1 MKNEANSVSE
11 SIEMRQIVNKTLLV
25 AAIGLLAGAC
35 AVIAEEDWMQ
45 WRGPNRDGVIAG
57 KAWPA
62 TLEKSSLSLSWRVD
76 LGEGYP
82 GPIVAGD
89 RVFTVESV
97 GKKSE
102 AVRAF
107 DRETGKELWKHSW
120 DGGMKVPFFAAKN
133 GSWVRST
140 PATDGKTLVVGGMQ
154 EILVGLD
161 VATGEVKWRFDVAK
175 KLKSDR
181 PSFGFVCSPLIEGE
195 FVFLQVGG
203 GVAKLELSTGKVVWH
218 TGAGG
223 DGMSDGAF
231 SSPMLAT
238 VHGKHQLVVQGR
250 NALQGMD
257 PSNGETAWSQ
267 PVKAFRGMNIV
278 TPIPFNDGFFTTAYG
293 GRSKF
298 WAIENE
304 GDSFQVNNT
313 WDNKLQGYMS
323 TPVVVGSHAYMH
335 LRNQRA
341 ACVDLESGEIA
352 WVTDD
357 RFGKYWSLVA
367 QGDRLLA
374 LDERGELILFE
385 ANPEQFQIIARR
397 EIADAETWGHLTVVD
412 GQVFIRELKG
422 LAAWDWKG
430 TPSLALNR

>member
-1 MKNEANSVSE
+1 M
-11 SIEMRQIVNKTLLV
+11 NKTLLV
-25 AAIGLLAGAC
+25 AAVGLLAGAC
-35 AVIAEEDWMQ
+35 AAMAEQDWTQ

-57 KAWPA
+57 EAWPA
-62 TLEKSSLSLSWRVD
+62 SLDKSTLTLNWRVE

-82 GPIVAGD
+82 GPIVAGE
-89 RVFTVESV
+89 RVFIVESV
-97 GKKSE
+97 GKQSE

-107 DRETGKELWKHSW
+107 DRKSGEELWKHSW
-120 DGGMKVPFFAAKN
+120 AGGMKVPFFAAKN

-140 PATDGKTLVVGGMQ
+140 PATDGKILVVGGMQ

-161 VATGEVKWRFDVAK
+161 VATGEEKWRIDASE
-175 KLKSDR
+175 KLQSER
-181 PSFGFVCSPLIEGE
+181 PSFGFVCSPLIDGE
-195 FVFLQVGG
+195 FVYVQVGG
-203 GVAKLELSTGKVVWH
+203 GVAKLELSTGELVWH
-218 TGAGG
+218 AGAGG
-223 DGMSDGAF
+223 DGMNDGAF
-231 SSPMLAT
+231 SSPILAE
-238 VHGKHQLVVQGR
+238 VGGQEQLVVQGR

-257 PSNGETAWSQ
+257 PSNGEVSWSQ

-278 TPIPFNDGFFTTAYG
+278 TPIRFNDGFFTTAYG

-298 WAIENE
+298 WAIE
-304 GDSFQVNNT
+304 GDGKGFQVNNT

-323 TPVVVGSHAYMH
+323 TPVVVGNHAYMH

-385 ANPEQFQIIARR
+385 ANPKEFRVIGRR

-412 GQVFIRELKG
+412 GQVFIRELTG
-422 LAAWDWKG
+422 LAAWDWEG
-430 TPSLALNR
+430 TPNLALNR